1 MYDFDRS
8 DRDSNFPGAVYVES
22 WQGPEEEVDAAIL
35 SSVSKRLDKKGDR
48 ELKKIKWAGLVLAG
62 MMVTGLLSGCGSSK
76 ETLNIYSWADNFD
89 EEVLEQ
95 FEQEFDVKINYDVF
109 ANNEDLL
116 AKIKAGGGGYDLIQ
130 PSDYMV
136 ATMIKQDLLAPLDM
150 NNIPNFEG
158 LSDAYKDPSYD
169 PGNKY
174 SIVYMSGVT
183 GIAYNTKYVKD
194 EIDSWEDLWN
204 PEYKGKV
211 ILLDD
216 NREVI
221 GMALKKNG
229 QSNSS
234 TDEGQINQAV
244 ADLKSLLPSVL
255 AFDTDNIKQK
265 MIQEEGWIATV
276 WSGDASFIAQDN
288 PDVAY
293 VVPKEGGTIW
303 SDNYAIPKDAQ
314 NKELAEKFIN
324 FMMTPEI
331 SAKNYESIGY
341 SDPNTKAAEFHSE
354 EYLNDKM
361 INLSE
366 EELSRT
372 EWLGDVSDK
381 LQLYDRLW
389 TELKSGRE

>member
-1 MYDFDRS
+1 M
-8 DRDSNFPGAVYVES
+8 N
-22 WQGPEEEVDAAIL
+22 
-35 SSVSKRLDKKGDR
+35 
-48 ELKKIKWAGLVLAG
+48 KIKMSSLVLAA
-62 MMVTGLLSGCGSSK
+62 MLVLGLLSGCGGSSK

-89 EEVLEQ
+89 ADVLAE
-95 FEQEFDVKINYDVF
+95 FEKQFDVKINYDVF
-109 ANNEDLL
+109 ANNEDML
-116 AKIKAGGGGYDLIQ
+116 AKIKAGGSGYDLIQ

-136 ATMIKQDLLAPLDM
+136 ATMIKQDLLAPLNKD
-150 NNIPNFEG
+150 NIPNFANIA
-158 LSDAYKDPSYD
+158 DTFKNPAFDPD
-169 PGNKY
+169 NKY
-174 SIVYMSGVT
+174 SIVYTSGVT

-221 GMALKKNG
+221 GMALKKAG
-229 QSNSS
+229 YSNSS
-234 TDEGQINQAV
+234 TNEAEITAAV
-244 ADLKSLLPSVL
+244 DDLKALLPSVL

-276 WSGDASFIAQDN
+276 WSGDASVIAKDN

-303 SDNYAIPKDAQ
+303 SDNYAIPKGAKNQ
-314 NKELAEKFIN
+314 ELAEKFIN
-324 FMMTPEI
+324 FMLDPET
-331 SAKNYESIGY
+331 SAKNFESIGY
-341 SDPNTKAAEFHSE
+341 SNPNTKAAEFHSA
-354 EYLNDKM
+354 EYNDDKM
-361 INLSE
+361 INLSQ

-372 EWLGDVSDK
+372 EWLGDVGEQ
-381 LQLYDRLW
+381 LQLYDRYW

>member
-1 MYDFDRS
+1 M
-8 DRDSNFPGAVYVES
+8 
-22 WQGPEEEVDAAIL
+22 
-35 SSVSKRLDKKGDR
+35 KKM
-48 ELKKIKWAGLVLAG
+48 KWAGLVLVG
-62 MMVTGLLSGCGSSK
+62 LMVLALLPGCGSSK

-89 EEVLEQ
+89 EEVLQQ
-95 FEQEFDVKINYDVF
+95 FEKQYNVKINYDVF

-136 ATMIKQDLLAPLDM
+136 ATMIKQDLLAPLNM
-150 NNIPNFEG
+150 KNIPNFANIA
-158 LSDAYKDPSYD
+158 DTYKNPSYD

-174 SIVYMSGVT
+174 SIVYTSGVT
-183 GIAYNTKYVKD
+183 GIAYNKKYVKED
-194 EIDSWEDLWN
+194 ISSWEDLWN
-204 PEYKGKV
+204 PKYAGKV

-221 GMALKKNG
+221 GMALKKAG
-229 QSNSS
+229 FSNNSKDD
-234 TDEGQINQAV
+234 TQINAAV
-244 ADLKSLLPSVL
+244 ADLKKLLPSVL

-276 WSGDASFIAQDN
+276 WSGDASYIAKDN

-303 SDNYAIPKDAQ
+303 SDNYAIPKGSEHQ
-314 NKELAEKFIN
+314 ELAEKFIN
-324 FMMTPEI
+324 FMLDPKNA
-331 SAKNYESIGY
+331 AKNYETIGY
-341 SDPNTKAAEFHSE
+341 SDPTTTSKSYHSE
-354 EYLNDKM
+354 QYNNDKM
-361 INLSE
+361 INLSKD
-366 EELSRT
+366 ELSRT
-372 EWLGDVSDK
+372 EWLGDVGDK

>member
-1 MYDFDRS
+1 M
-8 DRDSNFPGAVYVES
+8 NN
-22 WQGPEEEVDAAIL
+22 
-35 SSVSKRLDKKGDR
+35 K
-48 ELKKIKWAGLVLAG
+48 KWAGLVLAG
-62 MMVTGLLSGCGSSK
+62 LMLMGLLSGCGSSK

-150 NNIPNFEG
+150 NNIPNFANVSE
-158 LSDAYKDPSYD
+158 AYKDPSYD

-174 SIVYMSGVT
+174 SIVYTSGVT
-183 GIAYNTKYVKD
+183 GIAYNKKYVKD

-221 GMALKKNG
+221 GMALKKAG
-229 QSNSS
+229 HSNSS
-234 TDEGQINQAV
+234 TDEAEVTAAV
-244 ADLKSLLPSVL
+244 EDLKNLLPSVL

-276 WSGDASFIAQDN
+276 WSGDASYIAQDN

-303 SDNYAIPKDAQ
+303 SDNYAIPKDSKH
-314 NKELAEKFIN
+314 KELAEKFIN
-324 FMMTPEI
+324 FMLDPEV

-341 SDPNTKAAEFHSE
+341 SDPNTKATEFHSE
-354 EYLNDKM
+354 EYRNDKM

-366 EELSRT
+366 DELSRT
-372 EWLGDVSDK
+372 EWLGDVGDK
-381 LQLYDRLW
+381 LQLYDRFW